1 MKSELGFSLM
11 ETLVALAI
19 LGIVAAIFLSG
30 MATTTKANI
39 VTDKKATAESLV
51 FGEIEYVKNYEY
63 QLDASDYPV
72 DPALIIPE
80 GWVVPQPVVALVHA
94 TDDGVQKVTVTA
106 QYNGESVLS
115 VDLYKVD
122 R

>member
-1 MKSELGFSLM
+1 MKSELGYSLM

-63 QLDASDYPV
+63 QYDASEYAV
-72 DPALIIPE
+72 DPALTIPE
-80 GWVVPQPVVALVHA
+80 GWAVPQPVVELVHA
-94 TDDGVQKVTVTA
+94 TDDGMQEVTVTA
-106 QYNGESVLS
+106 EYDGEAVLS
-115 VDLYKVD
+115 VGIYKVD

>member
-1 MKSELGFSLM
+1 MKSELGYSLI

-39 VTDKKATAESLV
+39 ITDKKATAESLV
-51 FGEIEYVKNYEY
+51 FSEIEYVKNYEY
-63 QLDASDYPV
+63 QYDASEYPV
-72 DPALIIPE
+72 DPALAIPE
-80 GWVVPQPVVALVHA
+80 GWAVPQPAVELLHA
-94 TDDGVQKVTVTA
+94 TDDGIQKVTVTA
-106 QYNGESVLS
+106 QHDGEAVLS
-115 VDLYKVD
+115 VDVYKVD